1 MGSERIRYLFIAKQ
15 TCLRCSLAFV
25 VYLWSTPSPVIAADY
40 LTGSGCSVSNIGYLT
55 DLAKEYEKRTGVK
68 VLVRG
73 GGSVIGIEDL
83 RNGKV
88 DFAAA
93 CRPKTAADPEEVSFI
108 QVAWDALVFIV
119 HPSNSIKNITL
130 EEARGIYE
138 GRITDWRQ
146 LTGQKAPVKVFISRS
161 KKGLS
166 GVEASTKSL
175 VLKNNEPAESDHTV
189 FVASSGIVEQ
199 MVETTAEGFA
209 ATGYTSARKR
219 AVRML
224 KLNGIY
230 PTTKNIIQKKYPLKR
245 PLYILIPKNPK
256 PAVKKFV
263 DFVLS
268 KDGQQFIQSLNVI
281 SLLDIK

>member
-1 MGSERIRYLFIAKQ
+1 MGSERKHAYLFFF
-15 TCLRCSLAFV
+15 LA
-25 VYLWSTPSPVIAADY
+25 VIACLWPTVSLIQAVDY
-40 LTGSGCSVSNIGYLT
+40 LTGSGCSVSNVGYLA

-73 GGSVIGIEDL
+73 GGSVLGIEDL
-83 RNGKV
+83 RSGKV

-93 CRPKTAADPEEVSFI
+93 CRPKTSADPEEISFI
-108 QVAWDALVFIV
+108 HVAWDALVFIV

-146 LTGQKAPVKVFISRS
+146 LKGQKAPVKVFISRS
-161 KKGLS
+161 KRGLS

-268 KDGQQFIQSLNVI
+268 KDGQQFIHSLNVI